1 MHQTHSKRIWHFAQ
15 GDIFLI
21 VIVSKL
27 QRLCGLSVMGD
38 SLDWMIRMVILDHD
52 QVFFFLQALEGFY
65 ENFDTDFIIV
75 WANALEV
82 FQHEDDLNETVQ
94 VEKTS

>member
-1 MHQTHSKRIWHFAQ
+1 
-15 GDIFLI
+15 
-21 VIVSKL
+21 
-27 QRLCGLSVMGD
+27 MGD

-75 WANALEV
+75 
-82 FQHEDDLNETVQ
+82 
-94 VEKTS
+94 